1 MSQKN
6 EKQRSSYWTE
16 KLRRFTKQ
24 HFAIKEVKKERIE
37 LKKGKTNLKI
47 GNRVKR
53 GRRELKKEEEK
64 RQGLVG

>member
-37 LKKGKTNLKI
+37 LKKNEFK
-47 GNRVKR
+47 NR
-53 GRRELKKEEEK
+53 GRELKEGEES
-64 RQGLVG
+64 